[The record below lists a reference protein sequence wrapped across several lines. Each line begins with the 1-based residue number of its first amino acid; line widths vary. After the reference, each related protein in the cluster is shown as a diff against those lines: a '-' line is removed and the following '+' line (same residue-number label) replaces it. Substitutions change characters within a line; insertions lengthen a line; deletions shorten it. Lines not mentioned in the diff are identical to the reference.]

1 MKRLALILWFLLP
14 ALVWGQIELPT
25 SADAN
30 TVVKA
35 RCLTVCPKD
44 GRIRYRWSAPTLSLV
59 ESETG
64 KLAYITGVSGEH
76 IVTCTV
82 ATATADTLDL
92 EDFSAI
98 IVFEGDAP
106 VPPKPVPTPVT
117 LRSLVD
123 DEQAAQLSEF
133 YRDFSK
139 AVESTPPASVKQF
152 LTVHD
157 TMFALLGIDN
167 PQLDAALAKRLNGME
182 LEGLSGE
189 LLKLAGEFGDGPGPT
204 PPPVEQGARRVV
216 ILHETA
222 DDTPELGSL
231 WVKLRT
237 GNADKYLTDN
247 KHELLILDDDLE
259 GTYPNLL
266 RDKQELPAVFI
277 LDPHT
282 NAILFQATLEPGT
295 TADNIIERIR
305 ETGG

>member
-1 MKRLALILWFLLP
+1 MKRLAILLWFILP

-25 SADAN
+25 SSPSN

-35 RCLTVCPKD
+35 RCITQKPAD

-64 KLAYITGVSGEH
+64 KLAYLTGVSGTH
-76 IVTCTV
+76 TVTVTV
-82 ATATADTLDL
+82 ATATADTLEL

-139 AVESTPPASVKQF
+139 AVESTPPATVKQF

-189 LLKLAGEFGDGPGPT
+189 LLKLAGEFGDVKPVPDNPT
-204 PPPVEQGARRVV
+204 PTITAVTYVYEKHDGPIPPAVAAALNQINRELKIRATTFDEDTTDGDGDVPEQYQVPLAAAKETGLPALVVTAGDVVVRVV
-216 ILHETA
+216 KAPTTVAEILE
-222 DDTPELGSL
+222 
-231 WVKLRT
+231 
-237 GNADKYLTDN
+237 
-247 KHELLILDDDLE
+247 
-259 GTYPNLL
+259 
-266 RDKQELPAVFI
+266 AV
-277 LDPHT
+277 
-282 NAILFQATLEPGT
+282 
-295 TADNIIERIR
+295 R
-305 ETGG
+305 